1 MHARPAH
8 SQAFSQ
14 HGPRFPLSRR
24 VLLAGAVVSACAAAP
39 SVVAQDEESFSLEE
53 VVVTAQRRERG
64 LQDSPIAVSAVS
76 GDTLRAGNVL
86 SYADLARSAAAVTF
100 TEGSPLDQE
109 LNIRGVVSVR
119 IDSPTSDPSIGVFV
133 DNVYVGR
140 TGQLN
145 TDFYDIERVE
155 IIRGPQGVLLG
166 KGVVGG
172 AFSIVTA
179 SPERDFGGEVSVSY
193 GKYNDQ
199 KIFGHITGPLTDSL
213 SGRFSF
219 QTQEHD
225 GYFRDILNDRDLQNK
240 SSSQFRGQLLYEP
253 SEQDLSA
260 RLVLEYAQDDNNGIH
275 RIGENINPDLA
286 GPKSFSRGREVVA
299 AARGGLSRKESLST
313 HPTYVDDTEP
323 TSQFLDRENWAL
335 SLNVEKGLGEN
346 MSLVSVTGYRMG
358 TSGNLY
364 SQTGI
369 DPRNPFN
376 LADGSVPLLFDSIVS
391 EFEDFEQFSQEINL
405 SWSRPDSRFD
415 GLVGGYY
422 LTQDIQKNDIFV
434 AHSQPAVP
442 GTDIFAETLSGE
454 SRWFNDGGTD
464 TLAVFG
470 QVGFAI
476 TDQLKL
482 TVGGRYTQDDKSGT
496 VSGLSTKTGDFFN
509 PDSTTPLTPLS
520 PQYGLGEGYTADYD
534 ESWNEFTPQ
543 AILEYNPGAG
553 FMAYINVAQAFKG
566 GGFEDDPASDVA
578 ARLSFDPETVTSYEI
593 GTKLDFWDNR
603 ARVNAALFYMD
614 YEDLQV
620 TQTNA
625 DCLCNITDN
634 AADAEISGLELE
646 VQFAVSRSLRLF
658 AGGSY
663 MDTEYVDF
671 VDSLGN
677 DNSGNRLQR
686 TPDYTYNLGL
696 DYSADFAGRA
706 DALNLFVNYAYQGD
720 FNYDPDNITE
730 EPAYGLLDGR
740 LSYQVNDDIT
750 VSAYGKN
757 LTDEDYRVFVINF
770 FGDEVG
776 SLGAPRTYG
785 VELNVGF

>member
-1 MHARPAH
+1 MPTNVKTVRYPV
-8 SQAFSQ
+8 SL
-14 HGPRFPLSRR
+14 LSRR
-24 VLLAGAVVSACAAAP
+24 VALASAVVSACAAMAP
-39 SVVAQDEESFSLEE
+39 TATAQNEAGFALEE

-64 LQDSPIAVSAVS
+64 LQDSPIAVSAVT

-86 SYADLARSAAAVTF
+86 SYADLARSAASVTF

-119 IDSPTSDPSIGVFV
+119 IDSPTADPSIGVFV

-172 AFSIVTA
+172 AFSIITA
-179 SPERDFGGEVSVSY
+179 APEREWGGEVSASY

-199 KIFGHITGPLTDSL
+199 KIFGHVTGPLSESL
-213 SGRFSF
+213 SARLSF
-219 QTQEHD
+219 QTQERD
-225 GYFRDILNDRDLQNK
+225 GFFRDVLNDRDLENK
-240 SSSQFRGQLLYEP
+240 SSTQVRAQLLYEP
-253 SEQDLSA
+253 PEQDLSA

-275 RIGENINPDLA
+275 RIGEDINPDLA
-286 GPKSFSRGREVVA
+286 GFKSFSRARAVVA
-299 AARGGLSRKESLST
+299 AARPDGLSRKESLST
-313 HPTYVDDTEP
+313 HPTYVGDTEP
-323 TSQFLDRENWAL
+323 TPQFLDRENWAL
-335 SLNVEKGLGEN
+335 SLNVEKGLGEHLT
-346 MSLVSVTGYRMG
+346 LVSVTGYRDG
-358 TSGNLY
+358 SSGNLY

-369 DPRNPFN
+369 DPRNQYN
-376 LADGSVPLLFDSIVS
+376 VADASVPLVFDSIVS
-391 EFEDFEQFSQEINL
+391 EFEDFEQFSQEFNL
-405 SWSRPDSRFD
+405 SYDNPNSRIDW
-415 GLVGGYY
+415 LVGGYY

-434 AHSQPAVP
+434 AHGQPVVP
-442 GTDIFAETLSGE
+442 GTQIFAETLSGE

-482 TVGGRYTQDDKSGT
+482 TIGGRYTEDDKDGT

-509 PDSTTPLTPLS
+509 PDSTAPLTPLS
-520 PQYGLGEGYTADYD
+520 PQYSLGGGYTASYE

-543 AILEYNPGAG
+543 AILEYNPGDG
-553 FMAYINVAQAFKG
+553 FMAYLNVAQAFKG
-566 GGFEDDPASDVA
+566 GGFEDDPANETA
-578 ARLSFDPETVTSYEI
+578 AGLSFDPETVTSYEL
-593 GTKLDFWDNR
+593 GTKIDFWDNR
-603 ARVNAALFYMD
+603 ARVNAALYYMD

-634 AADAEISGLELE
+634 ASDAEIMGLELE
-646 VQFAVSRSLRLF
+646 VQLAVTRSLRLF
-658 AGGSY
+658 AAGNY

-686 TPDYTYNLGL
+686 TPDYTYNLGF
-696 DYSADFAGRA
+696 DYSMDLAGRA
-706 DALNLFVNYAYQGD
+706 DALNLYMNYAYQGD
-720 FNYDPDNITE
+720 FNWDPDNITE
-730 EPAYGLLDGR
+730 QDAYGLLDGR
-740 LSYQVNDDIT
+740 LSYHINDDVT
-750 VSAYGKN
+750 VSAFGKN
-757 LTDEDYRVFVINF
+757 ILDEDYRVFVINF
-770 FGDEVG
+770 FADEIA

-785 VELNVGF
+785 VELNVRF

>member
-1 MHARPAH
+1 MQNNARTFTIAV
-8 SQAFSQ
+8 SRSVF
-14 HGPRFPLSRR
+14 LVSRR
-24 VLLAGAVVSACAAAP
+24 AALASAVVSACATMVP
-39 SVVAQDEESFSLEE
+39 VASAQNDAGFALEE
-53 VVVTAQRRERG
+53 VLVTAQRRERG
-64 LQDSPIAVSAVS
+64 LQDSPIAVSAVT

-86 SYADLARSAAAVTF
+86 SYADLARSAASVTF

-179 SPERDFGGEVSVSY
+179 APEREWGGEVSASY

-199 KIFGHITGPLTDSL
+199 KIFGHVTGPLSESL

-219 QTQEHD
+219 QTQERD
-225 GYFRDILNDRDLQNK
+225 GFFRDILNDRDLENK
-240 SSSQFRGQLLYEP
+240 SSTQVRAQLLYEP
-253 SEQDLSA
+253 PEQDLSA
-260 RLVLEYAQDDNNGIH
+260 RLVLEYAQDDSNGIH
-275 RIGENINPDLA
+275 RIGENINPDFA
-286 GPKSFSRGREVVA
+286 GLKSFSRGRAVVA
-299 AARGGLSRKESLST
+299 EARGGLGRDESLST
-313 HPTYVDDTEP
+313 HPTYVGDTEP

-335 SLNVEKGLGEN
+335 SLNVEKRLGEHLT
-346 MSLVSVTGYRMG
+346 LVSVTGYRDG
-358 TSGNLY
+358 SSGNLY

-376 LADGSVPLLFDSIVS
+376 VADASVPLVFDSIVS
-391 EFEDFEQFSQEINL
+391 EYEDFEQFSQEINL
-405 SWSRPDSRFD
+405 SYDNPESRIDW
-415 GLVGGYY
+415 LVGGYY

-442 GTDIFAETLSGE
+442 GTQIFAETLSGE

-470 QVGFAI
+470 QVGFAF

-482 TVGGRYTQDDKSGT
+482 TIGGRYTEDDKDGG
-496 VSGLSTKTGDFFN
+496 VRGLSTRTGDFFN
-509 PDSTTPLTPLS
+509 PDSTVALTPLS
-520 PQYGLGEGYTADYD
+520 ATFSEGEGYTASYK
-534 ESWNEFTPQ
+534 ESWDEFTPQ
-543 AILEYNPGAG
+543 AILEYNPGDG
-553 FMAYINVAQAFKG
+553 FMAYVNVAKAFKG
-566 GGFEDDPASDVA
+566 GGFEDTPSNPVA
-578 ARLSFDPETVTSYEI
+578 ATISFDPETVTSYEI
-593 GTKLDFWDNR
+593 GAKVDFWDNR
-603 ARVNAALFYMD
+603 ARVNAALYYMD

-634 AADAEISGLELE
+634 AADAEITGLELE
-646 VQFAVSRSLRLF
+646 IQLALTRSLRLF
-658 AGGSY
+658 AGGNY

-686 TPDYTYNLGL
+686 TPDYTYNLGF
-696 DYSADFAGRA
+696 DYSMDVGGRA
-706 DALNLFVNYAYQGD
+706 DALNLYMNYAYQGD
-720 FNYDPDNITE
+720 FNWDPDNITE
-730 EPAYGLLDGR
+730 QDAYGLLDGR
-740 LSYQVNDDIT
+740 LSYHINDDVT

-757 LTDEDYRVFVINF
+757 ILDEDYRVFVINF
-770 FGDEVG
+770 FADEVA

-785 VELNVGF
+785 LELNVRF